1 MLEIKDLSVVFNEG
15 TVNEKIALDNI
26 SLNIE
31 DGDFITVIGS
41 NGAGK
46 STLLNAILG
55 LVPIKSGQIILD
67 GEDITKKPSHKRAKD
82 IGIVFQ
88 NPLLGTAPNMTIM
101 ENLALSNAKGKWSMF
116 KNACNKKAREQIK
129 EDLKK
134 LDLDLENR
142 LDANVGLLSGGQRQA
157 LTILMATK
165 EQPKLL
171 LLDEHTAALD
181 PKTAQNILSLSD
193 DIIKTKKISTIM
205 ITHNIKDALN
215 YGNKLILMNQSK
227 IIFTLNQEEKKEMTV
242 EKIMSLFN
250 NTLDDSQVLINK

>member
-1 MLEIKDLSVVFNEG
+1 MLEIKNLSVVFNEG
-15 TVNEKIALDNI
+15 TVNEKVALDNI
-26 SLNIE
+26 NLNIE

-55 LVPIKSGQIILD
+55 LCPIKNGQILLD

-116 KNACNKKAREQIK
+116 RNACNKKARESIK

-134 LDLDLENR
+134 LNLDLEER
-142 LDANVGLLSGGQRQA
+142 LDANVGTLSGGQRQA

-165 EQPKLL
+165 EQPKML

-181 PKTAQNILSLSD
+181 PKTAENILTLSD
-193 DIIKTKKISTIM
+193 DIIKSKHISTIM
-205 ITHNIKDALN
+205 ITHNIKDALK
-215 YGNKLILMNQSK
+215 YGNKLILMNQAK
-227 IIFTLNQEEKKEMTV
+227 IILSLNKEEKEQMTV
-242 EKIMSLFN
+242 EKILSLYN
-250 NTLDDSQVLINK
+250 YTLDDSQVLINK